1 MLLSTLKRNINWRKN
16 GMRSAAWTGKMERV
30 KGMEKMTNAASI
42 AAILQHRRESLLNI
56 QNDFYIYFF
65 I

>member
-1 MLLSTLKRNINWRKN
+1 
-16 GMRSAAWTGKMERV
+16 MRSAAWTGKMKRV